1 VNTQR
6 LTSLGSIAFLL
17 AAVGCGS
24 GGSGGKT
31 GTGGSGATG
40 TGGTSGTGGA
50 TGTGGA
56 NQTSDY
62 SFTVTPTA
70 LSLPPGG
77 MQDVTINIDR
87 GPTASAF
94 AGAITFTLEIPDS
107 ITGSGVTQT
116 FAPNPATAAS
126 TTLTVNVGTTGIV
139 AGSYTLDVVG
149 TAGADTYTVSLPLTV
164 TGATNTLLVDNDG
177 SANNDDPTATTND
190 QSTSDTLFA
199 TLLQGE
205 GLGFNTFVAD
215 ESIAGTTAQTPSA
228 DPSTATIANYTTIV
242 WYTGS
247 LYGVHQTMSPSQEAI
262 LSSWLDAGGHTLLIF
277 SEDLFYDNGIGDW
290 VTPETDAFLADDI
303 GAAGDAVD
311 GDLNDFT
318 YTAAGVAGTAFAG
331 ESFQV
336 IKDAAI
342 ASTADVVNPA
352 SGTAALVTVTE
363 NPDQAL
369 TAAAAVPAVVG
380 RKNVGAK
387 GTSTVVYVGIP
398 LEDVLMT
405 TGNNSTA
412 DFFHATLVYAG
423 IDAK

>member
-1 VNTQR
+1 MV
-6 LTSLGSIAFLL
+6 AV
-17 AAVGCGS
+17 VGCGS
-24 GGSGGKT
+24 SNDGKT

-40 TGGTSGTGGA
+40 TGGTSGTGGT

-70 LSLPPGG
+70 LTLPPGG

-87 GPTASAF
+87 GPSGSAF
-94 AGAITFTLEIPDS
+94 TDPITFTLDIPNS
-107 ITGSGVTQT
+107 ITGAGVTQT

-126 TTLTVNVGTTGIV
+126 TTLTVNVGTAGIA

-149 TAGADTYTVSLPLTV
+149 TAGSNTYTVSLPLTV
-164 TGATNTLLVDNDG
+164 TGVKNTLLVDNDG
-177 SANNDDPTATTND
+177 SSNNDDPTD
-190 QSTSDTLFA
+190 PSDSQSTSDTLFA

-205 GLGFNTFVAD
+205 GLGFNTFVTD
-215 ESIAGTTAQTPSA
+215 ESMAGDSAA
-228 DPSTATIANYTTIV
+228 DPSTSTIANYTTIV

-247 LYGVHQTMSPSQEAI
+247 LSGAQQTMSPAQETI

-277 SEDLFYDNGIGDW
+277 SEYLFYDNGVGDW
-290 VTPETDAFLADDI
+290 VTPETDTFLATDV

-311 GDLNDFT
+311 GDLNDLN
-318 YTAAGVAGTAFAG
+318 YTASGLTGTAFAG
-331 ESFQV
+331 ESFNV
-336 IKDAAI
+336 AKDYRI

-352 SGTAALVTVTE
+352 AGTDALVTVTE
-363 NPDQAL
+363 NPDGAL
-369 TAAAAVPAVVG
+369 AAAQAVPAVVG
-380 RKNVGAK
+380 RKHVGAN

-405 TGNNSTA
+405 TGNSSAA

-423 IDAK
+423 IDTP

>member
-1 VNTQR
+1 M
-6 LTSLGSIAFLL
+6 L
-17 AAVGCGS
+17 AVIGCGGS
-24 GGSGGKT
+24 SNDGKGGPT
-31 GTGGSGATG
+31 DTGGTGATG
-40 TGGTSGTGGA
+40 SGGTSGTGGA

-77 MQDVTINIDR
+77 TQEVTINIDR
-87 GPTASAF
+87 GPSGSAF
-94 AGAITFTLEIPDS
+94 TDPIMFTLELPNS

-116 FAPNPATAAS
+116 IAPNPAAAAS

-139 AGSYTLDVVG
+139 AGKYTLAVVG

-177 SANNDDPTATTND
+177 SANNDDPTDPSNA

-205 GLGFNTFVAD
+205 GLGFNTFVTD
-215 ESIAGTTAQTPSA
+215 ESIAGTTASTPSA

-247 LYGVHQTMSPSQEAI
+247 LEGVHQTMSPAQEAI

-277 SEDLFYDNGIGDW
+277 SQDLIADNGIGDW
-290 VTPETDAFLADDI
+290 VTPESAATDAFLADDI
-303 GAAGDAVD
+303 GAAGDAED
-311 GDLNDFT
+311 GDLNDVT

-331 ESFQV
+331 ESFHV
-336 IKDAAI
+336 VKDAAI
-342 ASTADVVNPA
+342 ASTADVINPA
-352 SGTAALVTVTE
+352 SGTDALVTVTE
-363 NPDQAL
+363 NPDGAL
-369 TAAAAVPAVVG
+369 TSAQAVPAVVG
-380 RKNVGAK
+380 RKHVGAK

-405 TGNNSTA
+405 TGNNSAA

-423 IDAK
+423 IDTN